1 MDTVTSSS
9 PWRPLTV
16 TSESWSFPTLPENR
30 QGVSSPGMLLVAA
43 RMITSVVFSSSWIS
57 MERSLSQTSCTS
69 DVSLSTSGG
78 DGTFIQLSECCLVS
92 FCSSVH
98 ERPSSKLH
106 SFFVQLLP
114 DVVHMQLLQS
124 SSQLS
129 PSSLLVP
136 SLSKHPETSSALVL
150 DDRNG
155 TEKLQSLLVQLFPDL
170 VHMQLLQSSVQLS
183 PSSLVAPPMS
193 THCTTE
199 EANIAPVCSSSS
211 VRAWQLTS
219 PLLQEQ
225 SLISPW
231 TSMLEESSPSPPSS
245 PQASSHSSHFS
256 RC

>member
-9 PWRPLTV
+9 PWQPLTV
-16 TSESWSFPTLPENR
+16 TSESWSFPTFPENR

-57 MERSLSQTSCTS
+57 MERSLSHTSCTS
-69 DVSLSTSGG
+69 ATSLITSGG
-78 DGTFIQLSECCLVS
+78 DGTIIQLSECCLVT

-98 ERPSSKLH
+98 GRPSSKLH

-124 SSQLS
+124 SVQLS
-129 PSSLLVP
+129 PISLVVSSLSRHWKP
-136 SLSKHPETSSALVL
+136 SSTLALEVK
-150 DDRNG
+150 NG
-155 TEKLQSLLVQLFPDL
+155 AAKLQSLFVQLLPEF

-183 PSSLVAPPMS
+183 PSSFVAPCLS
-193 THCTTE
+193 TQSTSPVE

-211 VRAWQLTS
+211 SRAWQLTS

-225 SLISPW
+225 SLISPV
-231 TSMLEESSPSPPSS
+231 TSMPESSSSSPPS
-245 PQASSHSSHFS
+245 
-256 RC
+256 